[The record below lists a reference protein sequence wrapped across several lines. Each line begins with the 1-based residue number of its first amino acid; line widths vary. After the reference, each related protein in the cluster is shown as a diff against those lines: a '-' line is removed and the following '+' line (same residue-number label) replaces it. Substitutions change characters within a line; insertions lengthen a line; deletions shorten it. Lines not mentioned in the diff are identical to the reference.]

1 MADWAMVGITFVYVI
16 ATIFIC
22 IFNYH
27 SANAASKQIDLTK
40 MQYVEDTRL
49 KLLPYLH
56 VQKINFS
63 ERVNGT
69 IEHSFSKDCHKCPP
83 TSTVEGA
90 FLFRIANVGH
100 GPAIGVKY
108 PSTSPES
115 SSTRYQI
122 ISFPPT
128 DDRIVRFIF
137 KSANEGRQEFC
148 LKVLFSD
155 LLGNAYLQEFFI
167 FLNCLKTHIE
177 VDTYFITAPKYEGHL

>member
-83 TSTVEGA
+83 TSPKAVAQDTK
-90 FLFRIANVGH
+90 LFPFRQPMI
-100 GPAIGVKY
+100 
-108 PSTSPES
+108 ES
-115 SSTRYQI
+115 FASYSN
-122 ISFPPT
+122 PPM
-128 DDRIVRFIF
+128 
-137 KSANEGRQEFC
+137 KAGRNF
-148 LKVLFSD
+148 V
-155 LLGNAYLQEFFI
+155 
-167 FLNCLKTHIE
+167 
-177 VDTYFITAPKYEGHL
+177 